1 METPSGL
8 HLLPPETTELFV
20 QESRGEFVGV
30 VQLSERYTRDHLLR
44 YAHDMGVLHGIVY
57 LSGFDPMNVEIVIT
71 RTDGTDGLVMFDFGM
86 LDRPF
91 DEEMDM
97 YIPQKQSDVEL
108 SVMYEEGILLTQ
120 SHPT

>member
-1 METPSGL
+1 MW
-8 HLLPPETTELFV
+8 
-20 QESRGEFVGV
+20 
-30 VQLSERYTRDHLLR
+30 

-57 LSGFDPMNVEIVIT
+57 LTGFDPMDVEIVIT
-71 RTDGTDGLVMFDFGM
+71 STDGTDGLVMFDFGM

>member
-1 METPSGL
+1 M
-8 HLLPPETTELFV
+8 
-20 QESRGEFVGV
+20 
-30 VQLSERYTRDHLLR
+30 R

-71 RTDGTDGLVMFDFGM
+71 RTEGTDGLVMVDYSM